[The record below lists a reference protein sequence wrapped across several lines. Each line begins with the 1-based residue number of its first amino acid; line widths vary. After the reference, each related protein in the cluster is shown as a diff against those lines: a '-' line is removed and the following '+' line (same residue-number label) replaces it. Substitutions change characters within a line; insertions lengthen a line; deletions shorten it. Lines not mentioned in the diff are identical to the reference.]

1 MQTETIAH
9 PKNAARFIET
19 VRARAPRGF
28 SEAVKQA
35 AQANQLSTSEFVRR
49 AVARAIEP
57 PTTEGRSDASSQD
70 IRASER
76 MHGEFARVR

>member
-1 MQTETIAH
+1 MQTETISH

-28 SEAVKQA
+28 AEAVKQA

-49 AVARAIEP
+49 AVAGAIE
-57 PTTEGRSDASSQD
+57 RSAAKAEE
-70 IRASER
+70 IGG
-76 MHGEFARVR
+76 HFG

>member
-28 SEAVKQA
+28 SDAVKRA
-35 AQANQLSTSEFVRR
+35 AQANHLSTSEFVRR
-49 AVARAIEP
+49 AVAGAIEQSAAKANQ
-57 PTTEGRSDASSQD
+57 TGGR
-70 IRASER
+70 
-76 MHGEFARVR
+76 FAR